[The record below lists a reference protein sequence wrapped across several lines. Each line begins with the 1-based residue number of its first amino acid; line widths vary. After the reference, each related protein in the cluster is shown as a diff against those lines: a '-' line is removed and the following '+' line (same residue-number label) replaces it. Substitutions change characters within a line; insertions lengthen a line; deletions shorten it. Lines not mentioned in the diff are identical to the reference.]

1 MNEHPRLKF
10 IACHRT
16 GLAMGEAI
24 TRRSQGQKITKGPL
38 RGCWRAGRSIFK
50 IGRGHVLEFAVV
62 IRVEAA

>member
-1 MNEHPRLKF
+1 MNGRPRLKF

-24 TRRSQGQKITKGPL
+24 ARRSKGEKITKGPL
-38 RGCWRAGRSIFK
+38 RGCWRAGRSVFK

-62 IRVEAA
+62 IRVDA